1 MIFSASALIFLLLL
15 TFLFCRLNTRLS
27 ERTPKDVFLFLQK
40 LDLEALYGAF
50 HPEAEEHFR
59 NTLEPEEFKR
69 VQFKRIHL
77 AVHYCNII
85 SANARALQGWM
96 QYERKDNW
104 RFLHPELQEMARSL
118 REYSMQC
125 RMSAFGI
132 RMTLRWWLVRMALA
146 PFLPLPTFAALL
158 ELGSAD
164 MISFYENARALAE
177 SFSEA
182 YGENVHRQLMEAL

>member
-1 MIFSASALIFLLLL
+1 MIFSTSVLVFLLLL
-15 TFLFCRLNTRLS
+15 SILFHRLTTRLS

-40 LDLEALYGAF
+40 LDMEALYGAF

-59 NTLEPEEFKR
+59 STLTPEEFKR

-85 SANARALQGWM
+85 SGNAWALQGWM
-96 QYERKDNW
+96 EYERKHNW
-104 RFLHPELQEMARSL
+104 RFLHPELQEMSRSL
-118 REYSMQC
+118 REYSTQV
-125 RMSAFGI
+125 RMLAFLI
-132 RMTLRWWLVRMALA
+132 RLKLRWWLVRMAVA
-146 PFLPLPTFAALL
+146 PFLPLPTFEALL

-182 YGENVHRQLMEAL
+182 YGESMHRQLMEAL